1 MFNSFCQVKMVK
13 KAFDAQRELIV
24 LASKCQKPSTVSLTT
39 TQMCHSSSEQKVK
52 IADLALLCQSM

>member
-1 MFNSFCQVKMVK
+1 MVK

-52 IADLALLCQSM
+52 IADLALLYQSM